1 MAVPYSRMASRCQCG
16 SLSAVSAGQRP
27 EPRRLPRT
35 VVPTAREYQGQIRSR
50 PEAYMEAPDGTSED
64 FEHRKML
71 AGFGGRLPGK
81 ARTRDLAG
89 SPFPGPELVCE
100 APGLASRSGSAGG
113 IDGGWLKVLRPVCDY
128 IGVMR
133 SPELGRGRPGGSRAA
148 RCCCRR
154 GRIGAG
160 RMPAEVLCGR

>member
-1 MAVPYSRMASRCQCG
+1 
-16 SLSAVSAGQRP
+16 
-27 EPRRLPRT
+27 
-35 VVPTAREYQGQIRSR
+35 
-50 PEAYMEAPDGTSED
+50 MEAPDGTSED

-71 AGFGGRLPGK
+71 AGFGGRLPAK

-89 SPFPGPELVCE
+89 GPLPGPELVYE

-133 SPELGRGRPGGSRAA
+133 SPELGRDRPGGSRAA
-148 RCCCRR
+148 RRCCRWVCRR

>member
-1 MAVPYSRMASRCQCG
+1 
-16 SLSAVSAGQRP
+16 
-27 EPRRLPRT
+27 
-35 VVPTAREYQGQIRSR
+35 
-50 PEAYMEAPDGTSED
+50 MEAPDRTSED

-71 AGFGGRLPGK
+71 AGSGGRLPGK

-89 SPFPGPELVCE
+89 SPLPGPELVYE

-148 RCCCRR
+148 RRCCRWVCRR